1 MEDAI
6 IISKL
11 TFDFDGNNLFNNFN
25 LNIKRGSWTTLI
37 GPNGCGKT
45 TLIKIL
51 LGFYPLNTYVNI
63 NKNAVCK
70 DNYRSI
76 RSKVG
81 AVFEIPDDSFVAET
95 VLDEIAFAV
104 ENLGLSK
111 DEIQSRID
119 EIVKALDIK
128 DILECYPK
136 SLSGGQKQ
144 LVAMAAAL
152 VIKPKVLLLDEAM
165 TMIDEKYKNKVIKLL
180 KKLNKE
186 DNLTILSVTHDIE
199 DTLYGNEI
207 VVMDK
212 GNIVIQDT
220 TKEVLKQD
228 KLLTK
233 LGLDIPFMVKLSIK
247 LKYYGLL
254 KDIELLPAKMVDEIW
269 K

>member
-11 TFDFDGNNLFNNFN
+11 TFGFDNNLLFDNLN
-25 LNIKRGSWTTLI
+25 LNIKRGNWTTLI

-51 LGFYPLNTYVNI
+51 LGFYPLDNYVNI

-81 AVFEIPDDSFVAET
+81 AVFEKPDDSFVAET
-95 VLDEIAFAV
+95 VLDEIAFSV

-111 DEIQSRID
+111 KEIRKRID
-119 EIVKALDIK
+119 EVSEALGIT
-128 DILECYPK
+128 DILELYPQ

-144 LVAMAAAL
+144 LVALASAL
-152 VIKPKVLLLDEAM
+152 VIKPQVLLLDEAM
-165 TMIDEKYKNKVIKLL
+165 TMIDEQYKKRVINYLT
-180 KKLNKE
+180 KLNKE
-186 DNLTILSVTHDIE
+186 NKLTILSVSHDLE
-199 DTLYGNEI
+199 ESLYGNEI
-207 VVMDK
+207 VVMDQGK
-212 GNIVIQDT
+212 VILQGSLNKVYEEEKT
-220 TKEVLKQD
+220 
-228 KLLTK
+228 LTQ
-233 LGLDIPFMVKLSIK
+233 LGLDIPFMVKLSQK

-254 KDIELLPAKMVDEIW
+254 DEIELIPTELVDKVW